1 MMNIIFAHILAH
13 IQNIHDIH
21 FAYLNIVNLLVN
33 MTRIPQA
40 LNAPNW
46 SFSFRFIFTSYS
58 LHILTKYYGAYSL
71 HIHVLFGDIHLGLIR
86 APDIHDRYLQ
96 C

>member
-1 MMNIIFAHILAH
+1 MSYSKHIHHILTNMMNIIFTHILAH

-40 LNAPNW
+40 LNAPKW

-58 LHILTKYYGAYSL
+58 LHILQIFL
-71 HIHVLFGDIHLGLIR
+71 LNMVHIHYIFTS
-86 APDIHDRYLQ
+86 YS
-96 C
+96 

>member
-1 MMNIIFAHILAH
+1 MMNIIFTHIHILAH

-33 MTRIPQA
+33 MTRIPPA
-40 LNAPNW
+40 LNAPKIVVFIHVHIHFIFLLNMVHIHY
-46 SFSFRFIFTSYS
+46 IFTSS
-58 LHILTKYYGAYSL
+58 IR
-71 HIHVLFGDIHLGLIR
+71 DIHLVLSR

>member
-1 MMNIIFAHILAH
+1 MRKNMSEYDIHHILTNMMNIIFAHILAH

-40 LNAPNW
+40 LNAPKMVV
-46 SFSFRFIFTSYS
+46 FIHVHIHLIFTSYS
-58 LHILTKYYGAYSL
+58 Y
-71 HIHVLFGDIHLGLIR
+71 
-86 APDIHDRYLQ
+86 
-96 C
+96 